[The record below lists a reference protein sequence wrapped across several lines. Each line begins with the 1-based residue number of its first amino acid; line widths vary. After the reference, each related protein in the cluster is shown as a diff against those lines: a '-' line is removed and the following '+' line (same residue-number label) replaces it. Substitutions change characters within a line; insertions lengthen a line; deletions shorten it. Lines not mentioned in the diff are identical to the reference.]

1 MSVDALIQEIRSL
14 SDDDRERVLDAFRD
28 PPAAELSAAQLLDLD
43 RRLAEDD
50 ANPDAG
56 EPWEVVKA
64 RIQGH
69 P

>member
-1 MSVDALIQEIRSL
+1 MDVPTLIREIKALPDAEREQVLGAFREPTPLL
-14 SDDDRERVLDAFRD
+14 SDE
-28 PPAAELSAAQLLDLD
+28 QLRDLD

-64 RIQGH
+64 RIQGKA
-69 P
+69 